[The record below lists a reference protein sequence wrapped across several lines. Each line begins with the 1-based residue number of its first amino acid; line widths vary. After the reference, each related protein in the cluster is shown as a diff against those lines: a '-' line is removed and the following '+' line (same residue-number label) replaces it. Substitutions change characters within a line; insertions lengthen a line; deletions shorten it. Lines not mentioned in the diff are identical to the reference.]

1 MTGLIQKSGYIK
13 PGTGGGHYA
22 EYIATRE
29 GVELLEAPH
38 PSHDGGGYLEYMAQR
53 PRSHGLFSADGPADL
68 EKTVEEINGHT
79 GPVWTFIWSLRREDA
94 ARLGYENSESW
105 RKLLLAHQTELAQ
118 AMKISP
124 KNFRWR
130 AAFHDEKHHPHV
142 HVMVWSADPRQ
153 GFLTEQGIEKMRSRL
168 SNEIFRDELLSL
180 YQQKDLS
187 YSRCGIGRRRPWGGS
202 SGRWRL
208 ACATARTSTSRWKRW
223 PECCEKSTARRSTA
237 TFQSR

>member
-1 MTGLIQKSGYIK
+1 MTGLIQKSGYIR

-29 GVELLEAPH
+29 GVELLEAPR
-38 PSHDGGGYLEYMAQR
+38 PSHEGAGYLEYMAQR

-79 GPVWTFIWSLRREDA
+79 SPVWTFIWSLRREDA
-94 ARLGYENSESW
+94 ARLGYETSESW

-130 AAFHDEKHHPHV
+130 AAFHDGTFA
-142 HVMVWSADPRQ
+142 SAAS
-153 GFLTEQGIEKMRSRL
+153 GGCSEQKGVAAAPL
-168 SNEIFRDELLSL
+168 A
-180 YQQKDLS
+180 
-187 YSRCGIGRRRPWGGS
+187 GRRAAGPGMAMRQQESTP
-202 SGRWRL
+202 
-208 ACATARTSTSRWKRW
+208 TST
-223 PECCEKSTARRSTA
+223 
-237 TFQSR
+237 

>member
-29 GVELLEAPH
+29 GVELIEASQ
-38 PSHDGGGYLEYMAQR
+38 PSHDGSGYLEYMAER
-53 PRSHGLFSADGPADL
+53 LRSHGLFSADGPADL
-68 EKTVEEINGHT
+68 EKTVEEISGHT

-94 ARLGYENSESW
+94 ARLGYETSESW

-142 HVMVWSADPRQ
+142 HVMVWSADPKR
-153 GFLTEQGIEKMRSRL
+153 GFLTEQGIEKMRSQL
-168 SNEIFRDELLSL
+168 SD
-180 YQQKDLS
+180 
-187 YSRCGIGRRRPWGGS
+187 S
-202 SGRWRL
+202 SHRY
-208 ACATARTSTSRWKRW
+208 
-223 PECCEKSTARRSTA
+223 
-237 TFQSR
+237 TF